1 MPDRAAAPIVAAM
14 ARSPHVL
21 VVDDDEFTRF
31 LLVRA
36 LASFG
41 YDDVIASE
49 GAASALS
56 AAEGRRP
63 AAAILDLDLGPG
75 PNGVDI
81 AQALRKRYPD
91 IALILLTSFE
101 DPRLMGGVA
110 ALPIGAIYLTKRAVG
125 NDEILPRAMEVVLT
139 HPCAESNAR
148 MGADYATPLALS
160 DNQVD
165 IMRLVAE
172 GHSNAEIGR
181 RLHLTER
188 GVAKAVSRLVKQLGL
203 DTSSEANVR
212 VLITQAYFQ
221 YAGHGVTR

>member
-1 MPDRAAAPIVAAM
+1 MSAGTR
-14 ARSPHVL
+14 VL
-21 VVDDDEFTRF
+21 LVDDDEFTRF

-41 YDDVIASE
+41 YDEAVACD
-49 GAASALS
+49 GAPAAVV
-56 AAEGRRP
+56 AAETLRP
-63 AAAILDLDLGPG
+63 HVAILDLDLGPG
-75 PNGVDI
+75 PSGIDL
-81 AQALRKRYPD
+81 AHALRRKQPD
-91 IALILLTSFE
+91 LAIILLTSFE
-101 DPRLMGGVA
+101 DPRLLVGSA
-110 ALPIGAIYLTKRAVG
+110 TLPSGTIYLTKRAVG
-125 NDEILPRAMEVVLT
+125 NDEVLPRAMETVLAS
-139 HPCAESNAR
+139 PCADTNAR
-148 MGADYATPLALS
+148 IGKGMATPLSLS

-203 DTSSEANVR
+203 ESGADGNVR

-221 YAGHGVTR
+221 YSGQTHPR

>member
-1 MPDRAAAPIVAAM
+1 M
-14 ARSPHVL
+14 SSGPHVL
-21 VVDDDEFTRF
+21 LVDDDEFTRF

-41 YDDVIASE
+41 YEDVVACDS
-49 GAASALS
+49 AATALS
-56 AAEGRRP
+56 SADDRRP
-63 AAAILDLDLGPG
+63 DLAILDLDMGPG
-75 PNGVDI
+75 PNGVDL
-81 AQALRKRYPD
+81 AHALRKRVPA

-101 DPRLMGGVA
+101 DPRLLGGVD
-110 ALPIGAIYLTKRAVG
+110 ALPTGMIYLTKRAVG
-125 NDEILPRAMEVVLT
+125 NDEILPRAIETVLAS
-139 HPCAESNAR
+139 PCANTNAR
-148 MGADYATPLALS
+148 VGRDYSTPLSLS

-188 GVAKAVSRLVKQLGL
+188 GVAKAVSRLVKQLGIESGS
-203 DTSSEANVR
+203 DANVR

-221 YAGHGVTR
+221 YAGHGSPR

>member
-1 MPDRAAAPIVAAM
+1 LPGVDPRPIVSGMPPAP
-14 ARSPHVL
+14 RVL

-41 YDDVIASE
+41 YTDVDSQDSSA
-49 GAASALS
+49 AAMASAE
-56 AAEGRRP
+56 AVKP
-63 AAAILDLDLGPG
+63 DVAIVDLDLGPG
-75 PNGVDI
+75 PNGVDV
-81 AQALRKRYPD
+81 AHALRRKFPA

-101 DPRLMGGVA
+101 DPRLLGGVSD
-110 ALPIGAIYLTKRAVG
+110 LPVGTIYLTKRSVG
-125 NDEILPRAMEVVLT
+125 NDEILPRAMATVLA
-139 HPCAESNAR
+139 HPCAESNSR
-148 MGADYATPLALS
+148 MGDGYAKPLGLS

-188 GVAKAVSRLVKQLGL
+188 GVAKAVSRLVKQLNIEPGP
-203 DTSSEANVR
+203 DGNVR

-221 YAGHGVTR
+221 LVGHGTPR

>member
-1 MPDRAAAPIVAAM
+1 MSAGTR
-14 ARSPHVL
+14 VL
-21 VVDDDEFTRF
+21 LVDDDEFTRF

-41 YDDVIASE
+41 YDDAVACD
-49 GAASALS
+49 GASAAIV
-56 AAEGRRP
+56 AAETLRP
-63 AAAILDLDLGPG
+63 HVAILDLDLGPG
-75 PNGVDI
+75 PSGIDL
-81 AQALRKRYPD
+81 AHALRRKQPD
-91 IALILLTSFE
+91 LAIILLTSFE
-101 DPRLMGGVA
+101 DPRLLVGSA
-110 ALPIGAIYLTKRAVG
+110 TLPSGTIYLTKRAVG
-125 NDEILPRAMEVVLT
+125 NDEVLPRAMETVLAS
-139 HPCAESNAR
+139 PCADTNAR
-148 MGADYATPLALS
+148 IGKGMATPLSLS

-203 DTSSEANVR
+203 ESGADGNVR

-221 YAGHGVTR
+221 YSGQTHPR

>member
-1 MPDRAAAPIVAAM
+1 MSAGTR
-14 ARSPHVL
+14 VL
-21 VVDDDEFTRF
+21 LVDDDEFTRF

-41 YDDVIASE
+41 YDEAVACD
-49 GAASALS
+49 GAPAAVV
-56 AAEGRRP
+56 AAETLRP
-63 AAAILDLDLGPG
+63 HVAILDLDLGPG
-75 PNGVDI
+75 PSGIDL
-81 AQALRKRYPD
+81 AHALRRKQPD
-91 IALILLTSFE
+91 LAIILLTSFE
-101 DPRLMGGVA
+101 DPRLLVGSA
-110 ALPIGAIYLTKRAVG
+110 ALPSGTIYLTKRAVG
-125 NDEILPRAMEVVLT
+125 NDEVLPRAMETVLAS
-139 HPCAESNAR
+139 PCADTNAR
-148 MGADYATPLALS
+148 IGKGMATPLSLS

-203 DTSSEANVR
+203 ESGADGNVR

-221 YAGHGVTR
+221 YSGQAHPR